1 MERTL
6 GIFMIITDH
15 CTTDGSFVPAIQSLK
30 LGNREIKFPVQ
41 TGDQGLKAAPFF
53 LEGFTAGQLEL
64 QNQDADSHGASS
76 IIYSMHKE
84 KNVLAWILVIGILV
98 ILTITG
104 VAVAGG
110 VWAIQDTTQRAVQ
123 PVSDMTSELSTQVAR
138 ILHPTPTV
146 LPDPVTIINQIR
158 PLARLETIQYT
169 VEKVITAEVGQGSLA
184 PLFGDKLLFVGH
196 GYVTAGIDLQDIG
209 AQDFIV
215 ENGQIKVHL
224 PEAKIFEA
232 TLDNDKSYV
241 YDRETGMLTHGDI
254 NLETTARQAAEDQI
268 RQAALDDGILAQA
281 QANAE
286 TYMQSLLNKL
296 GYSQVVFIQAGE

>member
-1 MERTL
+1 M
-6 GIFMIITDH
+6 MNKDK
-15 CTTDGSFVPAIQSLK
+15 K
-30 LGNREIKFPVQ
+30 LLMYV
-41 TGDQGLKAAPFF
+41 
-53 LEGFTAGQLEL
+53 
-64 QNQDADSHGASS
+64 
-76 IIYSMHKE
+76 
-84 KNVLAWILVIGILV
+84 LVIGILV
-98 ILTITG
+98 IFSLTAVG
-104 VAVAGG
+104 VVGG
-110 VWAIQDTTQRAVQ
+110 VWAIQRTTQNAVQ

-169 VEKVITAEVGQGSLA
+169 VEKVITAEVGQDSLG

-196 GYVTAGIDLQDIG
+196 GYVTAGIDLQNFS
-209 AQDFIV
+209 AEDFVV
-215 ENGQIKVHL
+215 ENGLIKVHL
-224 PEAKIFEA
+224 PEAEIFDA
-232 TLDNDKSYV
+232 ALDNDKSYV

-268 RQAALDDGILAQA
+268 RQAALEDGILKQA

-296 GYSQVVFIQAGE
+296 GYSQVVFTQSGE